1 MAPRGARASGR
12 WPYEPAPQG
21 GQSLRGQGLASVP
34 AGRQNPT
41 RGDTRVPRGH
51 WRRGAAGEVVG
62 AVAHVEHRDPDREHR
77 RVWVWDLGVGSG
89 LGHRRGGARGARRGG
104 TSLPRDPD
112 RPHGRRWASLRLP
125 LRSGAH
131 PVAEGQRAE
140 APHAKQDRREGL
152 GRPLGRRVHRGGP
165 ERPPRDR
172 RGLRVGQQGG
182 DSGRSGLA
190 GTVREQGRGGA
201 PRRST
206 TSQGRS
212 RSGVRSGR
220 APERGGQDLE
230 RHDGRASRRA
240 PRASADRWRVPRVR
254 GDLNP

>member
-12 WPYEPAPQG
+12 WPYDPAPQG
-21 GQSLRGQGLASVP
+21 GQSLRGQGLARVP
-34 AGRQNPT
+34 AGRQDPT

-51 WRRGAAGEVVG
+51 GRRRPVDAVVG
-62 AVAHVEHRDPDREHR
+62 PVADVEHWDPDRQHR
-77 RVWVWDLGVGSG
+77 RVRVWDLGAGSG
-89 LGHRRGGARGARRGG
+89 LGHGRGGARGARRGG
-104 TSLPRDPD
+104 TSVPRDPD
-112 RPHGRRWASLRLP
+112 GPHGRRWASLRVP
-125 LRSGAH
+125 LRSGARG
-131 PVAEGQRAE
+131 VAEGQRAE
-140 APHAKQDRREGL
+140 APHPEQDRREGL
-152 GRPLGRRVHRGGP
+152 GRPLGRRVHRGRP

-206 TSQGRS
+206 TSQSRS

-220 APERGGQDLE
+220 ATERGGQDLE
-230 RHDGRASRRA
+230 RHNGRASRRA
-240 PRASADRWRVPRVR
+240 PRSSADRGRVPRVR
-254 GDLNP
+254 GDLDP